1 MNPLLVL
8 LATVGL
14 LVAQTQPPVQTP
26 TPATGG
32 TNVTVPG
39 VNPANMNGQAG
50 GAFGGGMSA
59 GAVDG
64 VWSVVYMEMNGQA
77 SMRPAG
83 NTVTIRGNQM
93 VFTGLDGRQHILF
106 LQFGPNGM
114 LFASLSNTTG
124 NGTVTTGTGGTGTT
138 GTTGAGNGAI
148 MFPFPQNPG
157 TTGAGTPATG
167 TQQGG
172 VAAQPPFRTGP
183 GTQQGG
189 VAAQPPFR
197 AGPGATNQGGAVN
210 QQGNAGGTATA
221 PNIINGNNNNGV
233 DNNGMNNGFN
243 NGAGFN
249 NQFGNGFPMM
259 GNYII
264 SRQFLAISL
273 HTNGN
278 FMFPAQAG
286 VTGTGQ
292 VGTGTN
298 GTGTNGAGTA
308 TNPVFP
314 NPNGSNLNPP
324 NLSGMIPPSNQSLIP
339 GNGTTPAPQTP
350 GATNPQNGR
359 PSGGA
364 PFFPNP
370 SVPTAGN
377 GTLGGANP
385 AGNNVA
391 GNPAANAA
399 AAQAQMQAQANAG
412 GNANNL
418 IIQNG
423 GNNNGAVPFTGQL
436 VLILSRG
443 GFRP

>member
-1 MNPLLVL
+1 MNPLLLL

-26 TPATGG
+26 SPTTGG

-39 VNPANMNGQAG
+39 VNQGNLNGQPG
-50 GAFGGGMSA
+50 GAFGTGISA

-64 VWSVVYMEMNGQA
+64 VWTVVYMEMNGQA

-124 NGTVTTGTGGTGTT
+124 NGTTTGTT
-138 GTTGAGNGAI
+138 GTTGGGNGTI

-157 TTGAGTPATG
+157 TTGGGTTATTPPANGGAATG
-167 TQQGG
+167 T
-172 VAAQPPFRTGP
+172 PLGP
-183 GTQQGG
+183 TLG
-189 VAAQPPFR
+189 PPFR
-197 AGPGATNQGGAVN
+197 AGPGATNQGGTTN
-210 QQGNAGGTATA
+210 QGTTGGATAGGTGTA
-221 PNIINGNNNNGV
+221 PNIINGTNNNGV
-233 DNNGMNNGFN
+233 NNGVNNNGMNNGFN
-243 NGAGFN
+243 N

-278 FMFPAQAG
+278 FMFPAQSG

-292 VGTGTN
+292 VGTT
-298 GTGTNGAGTA
+298 GTGTTGTGTGTA
-308 TNPVFP
+308 TAPTFP
-314 NPNGSNLNPP
+314 NVNGSNLNPP
-324 NLSGMIPPSNQSLIP
+324 NLSGIIPPSNQSITP
-339 GNGTTPAPQTP
+339 GGGPTPVPQTP
-350 GATNPQNGR
+350 GATNPSNGR
-359 PSGGA
+359 PTGGA

-370 SVPTAGN
+370 SVPSAGN
-377 GTLGGANP
+377 GSLGGANP

-399 AAQAQMQAQANAG
+399 AAQAQMQAQANAAAAG
-412 GNANNL
+412 GNANNM

-423 GNNNGAVPFTGQL
+423 ANNNGAVPFTGQL